1 MKLMF
6 QRPARDF
13 FEAIPIGNGRL
24 GAMVS
29 GEIVRESITLNESSM
44 WSGSSEDAE
53 REEAA
58 QYLPQIRAYLREG
71 KNYEAQQ
78 LFAKYFT
85 CKGKGSNFGCGAKA
99 PFGCYQVLGRLLLS
113 YQQAVSSGRPNSSEY
128 HDYQRVLNL
137 DMGIT
142 TVSFEVGGH
151 HYTKE
156 YFVSAVDQALILH
169 ITCKEKGEIN
179 ISCGLDRDEH
189 FAIQKSDDLECLI
202 MTGQLDDGCD
212 AQKGVR
218 YAAALG
224 AHAVGGRICVE
235 SQRIL
240 IQDADEA
247 WIYVTA
253 RTDLSGFMGRKTCDP
268 VAEAVDDLVRVRSR
282 NYDEIMADFRAW
294 YQKQYH
300 SMEIELG
307 ETDADKEAQPID
319 ERIKHFLMG
328 GEDIGLA
335 TLYVQYARYLLLSS
349 SQLGELP
356 ANLQGIWAEEI
367 QTPWNGDWHLNAQQM
382 IYWLAEKGNLSKCH
396 VPYLELTKELAV
408 HGQKTAKAYYGADGW
423 LVHTFTNPWGF
434 TAPGED
440 ASWGSTTG
448 SPAWQCHHL
457 WEHYLYTEDK
467 EYLKDVYPAMKGAA
481 LFYMDMLVEN
491 AQGYLVTSPSS
502 SPENSFLDEEG
513 RACALCEGPAYDRE
527 LLLALF
533 NYCIQAQ
540 YVLKDDPEFADRCQG
555 LLKRLAPIEVASD
568 GRIMEWD
575 KEYPE
580 ALPYHRHVSHL
591 WGVYPGSV
599 ISKEQ
604 TPELAEAAL
613 RSLKERGR
621 TTAGWAI
628 SYRMCLWARLRRG
641 EEAYG
646 CFEDAMWY
654 ATAYNM
660 LNLAFHCDENSKTP
674 PPIDLDKNRYPFQ
687 IDGNQGN
694 ATGIL
699 LMLQDDEARVLKD
712 GSLDIHIYLLPALPK
727 AFAKRGKLI
736 GVKAKG
742 GFELAFTWEN
752 GQLTWL
758 SVKGNKGAKC
768 TLHYHGMQETI
779 TLENGSFEK
788 NMQA

>member
-44 WSGSSEDAE
+44 WSGSPEDAE
-53 REEAA
+53 REDAA

-85 CKGKGSNFGCGAKA
+85 CKGKGSNFGCGAKV

-128 HDYQRVLNL
+128 HDYQREL
-137 DMGIT
+137 DMDTGIT
-142 TVSFEVGGH
+142 TVRFEVGGH

-169 ITCKEKGEIN
+169 ITCEEKGEIN

-189 FAIQKSDDLECLI
+189 FAIQKSDDAGCLI
-202 MTGQLDDGCD
+202 MTGQLDDGSG
-212 AQKGVR
+212 QGKGVC

-224 AHAVGGRICVE
+224 ANAVGGRIALE
-235 SQRIL
+235 AQRIL

-247 WIYVTA
+247 WVYVTA
-253 RTDLSGFMGRKTCDP
+253 RTDLAGFMGKKAGDP
-268 VAEAVDDLVRVRSR
+268 IAAAVEDLNKVQHRS
-282 NYDEIMADFRAW
+282 YDEILGDFRAW
-294 YQKQYH
+294 YQEEYH

-307 ETDADKEAQPID
+307 ETDAEKEALPMD
-319 ERIKHFLMG
+319 ERIRRFLMG
-328 GEDIGLA
+328 EADIGLA

-349 SQLGELP
+349 SQMGELP

-467 EYLKDVYPAMKGAA
+467 AYLKEVYPAMKGAA

-527 LLLALF
+527 LLMALF
-533 NYCIQAQ
+533 TYCIQAQ
-540 YVLKDDPEFADRCQG
+540 YVLKDDPEFAKRCQE
-555 LLKRLAPIEVASD
+555 LLKRLAPVAVASD

-575 KEYPE
+575 KEYQE
-580 ALPYHRHVSHL
+580 VYPYHRHVSHL

-599 ISKEQ
+599 ISTEQ
-604 TPELAEAAL
+604 TPELAQAAL
-613 RSLKERGR
+613 RSLEERGR

-646 CFEDAMWY
+646 CFEDALRY

-699 LMLQDDEARVLKD
+699 LMLQDDEARVLED

-727 AFAKRGKLI
+727 AFAKKGKLTGI
-736 GVKAKG
+736 KAKG
-742 GFELAFTWEN
+742 GLELAFTWEN
-752 GQLTWL
+752 GKLTWL
-758 SVKGNKGAKC
+758 SVQGNKGAKC
-768 TLHYHGMQETI
+768 TLHYHGIQETI
-779 TLENGSFEK
+779 TLESGSFEK
-788 NMQA
+788 SIQA